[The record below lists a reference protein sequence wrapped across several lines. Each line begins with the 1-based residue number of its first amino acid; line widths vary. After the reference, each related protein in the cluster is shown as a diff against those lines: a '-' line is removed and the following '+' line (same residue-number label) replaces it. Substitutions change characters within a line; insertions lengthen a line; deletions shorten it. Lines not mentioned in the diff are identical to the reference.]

1 MRFHTLLLLIFLFSV
16 GCTPK
21 VVEKISQSKSESIGT
36 VSIVQ
41 NGKAQRF
48 DPGTHIIVINKDAFS
63 IQFNN
68 YHYTAEKRHSARL
81 LAFSY
86 DLNFSEISVGM
97 NIKNNEYLG
106 DGRGKASNEGGFYE
120 SIFIDTK
127 GCHYLLYE
135 NEDSQRL
142 NLISEEDDL
151 LKLGFDIANVTIKGE
166 TKTIGNS
173 ALNKLCLV
181 LFVDRNLNYIIDEG
195 ELTKLTVVFRRS

>member
-1 MRFHTLLLLIFLFSV
+1 MKFQTLLLLIFLFFV

-21 VVEKISQSKSESIGT
+21 VEEKISQSKSESIGT

-41 NGKAQRF
+41 NGKAQSF
-48 DPGTHIIVINKDAFS
+48 DPGTHITVINKDAFS

-68 YHYTAEKRHSARL
+68 YRYTDEKCHSARL
-81 LAFSY
+81 LVFSY

-97 NIKNNEYLG
+97 NIKGNEYLG
-106 DGRGKASNEGGFYE
+106 NGLGKALNESGSYE

-127 GCHYLLYE
+127 GYHYLLYE
-135 NEDSQRL
+135 NEDSRRL

-166 TKTIGNS
+166 AKTIRNS
-173 ALNKLCLV
+173 ALNKLCLI
-181 LFVDRNLNYIIDEG
+181 LFVDRNLNYIIDED